1 MSSAVHR
8 SGLVGRVIAEHRRVV
23 YGLVAGLVVN
33 AIVYAFVVRPLQINV
48 ANVEQRTRT
57 AEQALAA
64 ARAEQAQAQ
73 GTLTGKDQAV
83 DALATFYGDVLAPDL
98 PGARRLTYARLAQLA
113 ERSNVTYQRGTY
125 DPVEERGS
133 TLTRLKVSMDL
144 TGSYADIRAFIHDVE
159 TAPEFV
165 VIDNVLLADVGGGGA
180 LRLSLELSTY
190 FRNTAS

>member
-8 SGLVGRVIAEHRRVV
+8 SGLVSRVIAEHRRVV

-83 DALATFYGDVLAPDL
+83 DALATFYGEVLVPDL

-133 TLTRLKVSMDL
+133 TLTRLEVSMDL

>member
-1 MSSAVHR
+1 VSSAVHR
-8 SGLVGRVIAEHRRVV
+8 SGLVSRVIAEHRRVV

-64 ARAEQAQAQ
+64 ARAEQVQAQ

-83 DALATFYGDVLAPDL
+83 DALATFYGEVLVPDL

-133 TLTRLKVSMDL
+133 TLTRLEVSMDL